1 MTLEQIKD
9 RLARLNALVERWDG
23 TDINA
28 IERDLALE
36 HLRAIYDEL
45 SSFRPSAAPQP
56 FAVPSAA
63 PAPADDI
70 DAAAVGTPDE
80 QSATLIDDPID
91 IDTLLGLSPT
101 EQTQAVFI
109 PATEPEEESVPEPEE
124 ELAPEPEEEPAPEP
138 EEVPAPE
145 PEEVPAPEAEEESAP
160 EPEEESAPE
169 PEEEPA
175 PEPEEEPAPEPKE
188 EPAPEPE
195 EDPAPEPKEEPAP
208 EPEEVP
214 APEPEEVPAPEPT
227 TSAPMGG
234 LFDINEIPIRS
245 KRRRNIMISLY
256 EEPVRSTAPT
266 NAQPERRDATAVQA
280 GQTDRPSQPSAPVA
294 AEAEERLPARQA
306 EEGSDT
312 ADNIIEQRERQQA
325 EPQPQ
330 RYTAPVTP
338 QPAPTPRLADVLAGE
353 VTTLADSMIPDK
365 HAPRTA
371 ANTRI
376 DDIRKAIGINDRFL
390 MIRDLF
396 NGDAQMFENTITT
409 INEFDD
415 LDECMIYLVEN
426 FAWNP
431 DSDGARLLMS
441 LIERKLA

>member
-63 PAPADDI
+63 PAHADDI

-101 EQTQAVFI
+101 EQTQTAFV
-109 PATEPEEESVPEPEE
+109 PVTEPEEVPAPEAEE
-124 ELAPEPEEEPAPEP
+124 EPAPEPEEEPAPEP

-145 PEEVPAPEAEEESAP
+145 PEEEP
-160 EPEEESAPE
+160 EPEPI
-169 PEEEPA
+169 
-175 PEPEEEPAPEPKE
+175 
-188 EPAPEPE
+188 
-195 EDPAPEPKEEPAP
+195 
-208 EPEEVP
+208 EVP
-214 APEPEEVPAPEPT
+214 APEPEEEPAPEPT

>member
-45 SSFRPSAAPQP
+45 SSFRSSAAPQP

-109 PATEPEEESVPEPEE
+109 PVTEPEEEPAPEAEE
-124 ELAPEPEEEPAPEP
+124 EPAPEAEEEPAPEPEEDPAPEP

-145 PEEVPAPEAEEESAP
+145 PEE
-160 EPEEESAPE
+160 
-169 PEEEPA
+169 EPA
-175 PEPEEEPAPEPKE
+175 PK
-188 EPAPEPE
+188 
-195 EDPAPEPKEEPAP
+195 
-208 EPEEVP
+208 
-214 APEPEEVPAPEPT
+214 PT

-312 ADNIIEQRERQQA
+312 ADNIVEQREPQQA

-431 DSDGARLLMS
+431 DSDGAKLLMS

>member
-124 ELAPEPEEEPAPEP
+124 EL
-138 EEVPAPE
+138 
-145 PEEVPAPEAEEESAP
+145 
-160 EPEEESAPE
+160 APE